1 MGDGSNTS
9 PEEQRAPGDADTYH
23 TWPWVGH
30 PALVGTPLVM
40 GALSVGKGPVEDL
53 PDVGHAVHT
62 DSRAPENVAAMGTV
76 GSAEPCLALPAVGT
90 PTTLSRPGEQ
100 PATLGDSD
108 RAGHGQLQLDVPRG
122 WSCTTHLTVLKR
134 A

>member
-1 MGDGSNTS
+1 M
-9 PEEQRAPGDADTYH
+9 
-23 TWPWVGH
+23 
-30 PALVGTPLVM
+30 
-40 GALSVGKGPVEDL
+40 GKGPIEDL

-62 DSRAPENVAAMGTV
+62 DSRAPENVAAMGQRV
-76 GSAEPCLALPAVGT
+76 SPAEPCLALLAVGT
-90 PTTLSRPGEQ
+90 PTTPRRQGEQ

-108 RAGHGQLQLDVPRG
+108 RAGLGQLWLDVLRG